1 MVKKMKNGYLASL
14 VFISL
19 IAFGLSGCNSNS
31 GESDNSNVAFAGGTN
46 GLLIS
51 WVQPSY
57 DSNIL
62 LANGQSELG
71 MVLEIKNDGEY
82 QVQTGEAILKL
93 AGIYPS
99 DFGLSEDVSFDS
111 LPMLYPKRKDLE
123 GNILEGSTE
132 LFSFSDKV
140 LSYKGSIK
148 GISTANLVAELCY
161 KYVTYASGDLCV
173 GSTILNTGGRSD
185 SVCETTGV
193 RPFSSSGAPV
203 QVTSF
208 RQEAAGKEKIM
219 LHFTIEHKGNG
230 NIYKYDG
237 ANIICDPSKMTN
249 YDNVLVKIGEPGSN
263 FWDDL
268 KCGSASASNG
278 VLEKN
283 IRLSDGKGFL
293 DCTLELPGNT
303 RNYIKSVPLTIEY
316 LYSTSASV
324 PLIIKETI
332 GDNAVQETSSASG
345 AFPPPPAYN
354 AQLTP
359 IEQSKKLCV
368 ESGCTVSYAPSCPN
382 RKSIDYSLSV
392 EGSFLCCCPDA

>member
-99 DFGLSEDVSFDS
+99 DFGLDDDSVSFDS

-132 LFSFSDKV
+132 LFSFNDKV
-140 LSYKGSIK
+140 LCYQGSIK

-185 SVCETTGV
+185 SVCDTTGV

-208 RQEAAGKEKIM
+208 RQEAAGKNKIM

-230 NIYKYDG
+230 NIYKYD
-237 ANIICDPSKMTN
+237 NVNNLIECNPNKMTN
-249 YDNVLVKIGEPGSN
+249 YDNVLVKIGEPGSD
-263 FWDDL
+263 FWHNL
-268 KCGSASASNG
+268 KCGSASALNG

-283 IRLSDGKGFL
+283 IRLSNGKGFL
-293 DCTLELPGNT
+293 DCTLELKSDT

-316 LYSTSASV
+316 LYSTSTSV

-332 GDNAVQETSSASG
+332 GDDSVQQTQTVTGTATQQPGTAPQESQFRYACEVTNCIVSAN
-345 AFPPPPAYN
+345 PCN
-354 AQLTP
+354 TD
-359 IEQSKKLCV
+359 EV
-368 ESGCTVSYAPSCPN
+368 EHDT
-382 RKSIDYSLSV
+382 LSNN
-392 EGSFLCCCPDA
+392 EYTLYCCCQT